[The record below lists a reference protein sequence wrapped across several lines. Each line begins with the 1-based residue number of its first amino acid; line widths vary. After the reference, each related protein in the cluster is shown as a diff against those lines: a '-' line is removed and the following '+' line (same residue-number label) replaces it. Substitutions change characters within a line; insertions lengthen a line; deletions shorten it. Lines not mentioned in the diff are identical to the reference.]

1 MVSLREDRPGAHHGI
16 AIDAHGLIGNMR
28 TTALVSTEGV
38 IDFMCFPRIDSPTV
52 FGSLLH
58 PERGGAF
65 SITPDFEVARAKQLY
80 LPETNVLLTR
90 FMSAQAVCDVVDFMP
105 VADPDDDAKA
115 VSNCVVRIVRAIFG
129 DMSVKM
135 RCAPRFDYA
144 RGSHETAQVDTNT
157 LRFTPAS
164 EASGAQAEALTLD
177 ATVPLSIDH
186 DDAVARFDLK
196 QGEMACFIFGAQSDV
211 MRKTLPCEQALSETI
226 EFWREWS
233 RQSTYR
239 GRYREV
245 VMRSALLL
253 KLLSSRATGAIVA
266 APTFG
271 LPETPDGGRRWD
283 YRYTWI
289 RDAAFSVY
297 ALLRLGYT
305 GEARNFKN
313 WIAERN
319 RQCDSDGSFSVMY
332 AVDGEESPEEEVIP
346 ELYGSG
352 TGPPL
357 IGNGARDQTQ
367 LDIYGALLDAI
378 YLYNKYGE
386 AISYDGWRHVT
397 RTVNFVAQNW
407 QQADQGIWE
416 FRNGGRPLLHSRLMC
431 WVAMD
436 RAIRLAQKRSL
447 PAPFAEWNAVRDA
460 IHGDIYAH
468 FWNDEIQSFVQTPD
482 SKILDASTL
491 MMPLVRFIGPKDPRW
506 LSTLDAI
513 GRELGVD
520 PLIFRYTR
528 GDSLDGLPGEE
539 GGFSACSFWYAEAL
553 VRAGRVDEGQLVFEK
568 MLAYANHVGL
578 YSEEVA
584 ISGEALGNFPQA
596 LTHLAL
602 ISTAFQLDRSLDGAH
617 PQWS

>member
-1 MVSLREDRPGAHHGI
+1 MVSPRKDRSAIGI
-16 AIDAHGLIGNMR
+16 EAHGLIGNMR

-65 SITPDFEVARAKQLY
+65 SITPAFEVSRTKQMY

-90 FMSAQAVCDVVDFMP
+90 FMSARAVCEIVDFMP
-105 VADPDDDAKA
+105 VADVEDDAKA
-115 VSNCVVRIVRAIFG
+115 TSNCVVRIVRAISG
-129 DMSVKM
+129 DMSAQM

-144 RGSHETAQVDTNT
+144 RSSHETAQVDANT

-164 EASGAQAEALTLD
+164 QAADAQTEALTLD
-177 ATVPLSIDH
+177 ATVSLSIDH
-186 DDAVARFDLK
+186 DDAVASFDLK
-196 QGEMACFIFGAQSDV
+196 QDEIACFIFGAQSEV
-211 MRKTLPCEQALSETI
+211 MRKTLPCKRALSDTI
-226 EFWREWS
+226 DFWREWS
-233 RQSTYR
+233 GQSTYH

-271 LPETPDGGRRWD
+271 LPETSDGGRRWD

-305 GEARNFKN
+305 GEARNFKD

-319 RQCDSDGSFSVMY
+319 KQCGSDGSFSVMY
-332 AVDGEESPEEEVIP
+332 AVDGEESPEEEIVP

-352 TGPPL
+352 AAPPL
-357 IGNGARDQTQ
+357 IGNAARDQTQ
-367 LDIYGALLDAI
+367 LDVYGALLDAI

-397 RTVNFVAQNW
+397 RTVNFVAKNW
-407 QQADQGIWE
+407 EQADQGIWE

-447 PAPFAEWNAVRDA
+447 PAPFAEWNEVRDA
-460 IHGDIYAH
+460 IHEDIYTH

-482 SKILDASTL
+482 SKTLDASTL

-513 GRELGVD
+513 GSGLGVD

-528 GDSLDGLPGEE
+528 GDTLDGLPGEE

-553 VRAGRVDEGQLVFEK
+553 VRAGRVDEGRLIFEK

-578 YSEEVA
+578 YSEEV
-584 ISGEALGNFPQA
+584 
-596 LTHLAL
+596 
-602 ISTAFQLDRSLDGAH
+602 
-617 PQWS
+617 

>member
-1 MVSLREDRPGAHHGI
+1 MVNPREDRPRPEQGI
-16 AIDAHGLIGNMR
+16 GVEAHGLIGNMR
-28 TTALVSTEGV
+28 TTALVSTDGV

-58 PERGGAF
+58 PENGGAF
-65 SITPDFEVARAKQLY
+65 SITPTFDVSRTKQMY

-90 FMSAQAVCDVVDFMP
+90 FMSAQAVCEIVDFMP
-105 VADPDDDAKA
+105 VSDGDDAKA
-115 VSNCVVRIVRAIFG
+115 TSNCVVRIVRAIYG
-129 DMSVKM
+129 DMSVQM
-135 RCAPRFDYA
+135 RCAPRLDYA
-144 RGSHETAQVDTNT
+144 RGSHEITQVDANT

-164 EASGAQAEALTLD
+164 RAAGAQTEALTLD

-186 DDAVARFDLK
+186 DDAVASFDLK
-196 QGEMACFIFGAQSDV
+196 EDETVCFIFGAESEAL
-211 MRKTLPCEQALSETI
+211 RRTLPCKEALSGTI
-226 EFWREWS
+226 DFWREWS
-233 RQSTYR
+233 AQSTYR

-253 KLLSSRATGAIVA
+253 KLLSSRETGAIVA

-271 LPETPDGGRRWD
+271 LPETSDGKRRWD

-297 ALLRLGYT
+297 ALLRLGYI
-305 GEARNFKN
+305 GEARDFKN
-313 WIAERN
+313 WIAARN
-319 RQCDSDGSFSVMY
+319 KECGSDGTFRVMY
-332 AVDGEESPEEEVIP
+332 AVDGEETPEEEIVP
-346 ELYGSG
+346 ELYG
-352 TGPPL
+352 TGSEPPQV
-357 IGNGARDQTQ
+357 GNGARDQTQ
-367 LDIYGALLDAI
+367 LDVYGALLDAI

-386 AISYDGWRHVT
+386 AISYDGWGHVT
-397 RTVNFVAQNW
+397 QTVNFVAENW

-460 IHGDIYAH
+460 IHADIYAN
-468 FWNDEIQSFVQTPD
+468 FWNDKIQSFVQTPD
-482 SKILDASTL
+482 SATLDASTL

-513 GRELGVD
+513 GSELGVD

-553 VRAGRVDEGQLVFEK
+553 VRAGRVNEGRLIFEK